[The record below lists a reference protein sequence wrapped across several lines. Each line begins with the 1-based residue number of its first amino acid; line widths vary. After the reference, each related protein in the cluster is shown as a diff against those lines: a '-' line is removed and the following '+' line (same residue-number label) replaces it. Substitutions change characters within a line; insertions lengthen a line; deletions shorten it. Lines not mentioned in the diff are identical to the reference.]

1 MWDIDFITELDLKKH
16 IKKTIKYYGLKL
28 ESINLQKFNNNIID
42 PIKLIFDK
50 YIYNISWEEVIKS
63 EVHRQRDK
71 SNNNE
76 IGYFHQNI
84 FNYINNCMVP
94 KNGEAGGWDI
104 IYKNDNILISNDTM
118 VDTVYVEMK
127 NKHNTMNSSSSQKT
141 YIRAQNQILQNNKSA
156 CFLVEAISSK
166 SQNIPWKIK
175 IDGNKMENNYIRRVS
190 LDKFYEL
197 VTGDTN
203 SFFKICMVLPQL
215 IQDILKNEEIYTPN
229 DTVYSEI
236 VNIVN
241 NKNITFEL
249 ALYMLGFGTYNNFN
263 Y

>member
-1 MWDIDFITELDLKKH
+1 MWNIDFITELNLKNH
-16 IKKTIKYYGLKL
+16 IKKTIKYYGSKL
-28 ESINLQKFNNNIID
+28 ESINLQKFNNNTID

-84 FNYINNCMVP
+84 FNYISNCTVL
-94 KNGEAGGWDI
+94 KNGENSGWDI
-104 IYKNDNILISNDTM
+104 VYKSDNIIISNNVI
-118 VDTVYVEMK
+118 VDTIYVEMK

-166 SQNIPWKIK
+166 SQNEPWKIK
-175 IDGNKMENNYIRRVS
+175 IDSNKLENDYIRRVS

-197 VTGDTN
+197 VTGDPN

-215 IQDILKNEEIYTPN
+215 IQDILKTEEICIPN

-236 VNIVN
+236 VNIIN
-241 NKNITFEL
+241 NKKISFEL
-249 ALYMLGFGTYNNFN
+249 ALYMLGFSTYNNFN